1 MNSQNFFNYLKKRRN
16 DLQDS
21 AERICPKIREIN
33 DFLKLKTKTKLARM
47 TGSEQHASNLWKIQ
61 TKP

>member
-1 MNSQNFFNYLKKRRN
+1 MNSQNFFDYLKKEEN

-21 AERICPKIREIN
+21 AERICPKIKEIN

-47 TGSEQHASNLWKIQ
+47 TGPSNVPEFYENTS